1 MSDHPPEGP
10 ASSDEPEEPD
20 FAAMLASLLG
30 SSDNPEVAKALAAMG
45 IDKMDPAT
53 MDMVGAQLKS
63 MFASGDSE
71 PFNVELATDVAR
83 KSVAAEGD
91 STVGEAARRE
101 VQQAVEVARLWI
113 DEVTDLPAP
122 AGPVHAWSRAE
133 WVDQTMPMWRQLVE
147 PVAAGVSTA
156 VVSAMRSQMGELGA
170 GEDLGSIPGMPA
182 GMDPSALMGQV
193 EPMMERM
200 SGTMFGVQV
209 GQAVGALAGSLV
221 SGTDVGLPL
230 VPGHG
235 VALLPANIAAFA
247 EGLEVDLAEVRL
259 YLAVREAARV
269 RLFAEV
275 AWLGPQ
281 LVAAVQAYARDI
293 SIDTEGIESALQ
305 SIDPSDPEAM
315 QAALSNSLFAPEP
328 SRAQRSA
335 LVQLETYLA
344 LVEGW
349 VAVVA
354 DRATSKHLPHPG
366 ALDEAVRR
374 QRASAGPAGQIF
386 SQLVGL
392 ELHPRRLRDAANLWA
407 ALEARGGAAARDS
420 AWAHPDVAP
429 TAADLDDPLGYVE
442 RFMSRGTRDE
452 MDDALEA
459 MLSEGDSRSGSGS
472 DGTGGSTDTGN
483 TSSTSSSPGS
493 PGSRGS
499 EDDSDGEGSPG
510 KP

>member
-1 MSDHPPEGP
+1 VSDHPRQEP
-10 ASSDEPEEPD
+10 ADPEEPD
-20 FAAMLASLLG
+20 FVAMLASLLG
-30 SSDNPEVAKALAAMG
+30 GADNPEVTKALGAMG

-53 MDMVGAQLKS
+53 MAMIGAQLKS
-63 MFASGDSE
+63 MLSGGPAE

-83 KSVAAEGD
+83 KTVAAQGD
-91 STVGEAARRE
+91 SVVGSAARRE
-101 VQQAVEVARLWI
+101 IEQAVQVAQLWV

-122 AGPVHAWSRAE
+122 GGAVHAWSRAE

-156 VVSAMRSQMGELGA
+156 VVAAMRAQLGELGA
-170 GEDLGSIPGMPA
+170 GGELPAIPGLPA
-182 GMDPSALMGQV
+182 GLDPSALLGQV
-193 EPMMERM
+193 EPMLAQM

-230 VPGHG
+230 VPEHG
-235 VALLPANIAAFA
+235 VALLPANIESFA
-247 EGLEVDLAEVRL
+247 EGLGVDLAEVRL

-281 LVAAVQAYARDI
+281 LIAAVQAYARDI
-293 SIDTEGIESALQ
+293 TIDTEGIESALQ

-315 QAALSNSLFAPEP
+315 QQALSNSLFAPEP
-328 SRAQRSA
+328 SPAQRAA
-335 LVQLETYLA
+335 LTQLETYLA

-354 DRATSKHLPHPG
+354 DRATSKHLPHPA
-366 ALDEAVRR
+366 ALGEAVRR
-374 QRASAGPAGQIF
+374 QRAAGGPAERVF

-392 ELHPRRLRDAANLWA
+392 ELRPRRLRDAANLWA
-407 ALEARGGAAARDS
+407 ALEAKGGTAARDD

-429 TAADLDDPLGYVE
+429 TAADLDDPLGYVD
-442 RFMSRGTRDE
+442 RFMARGTKDE
-452 MDDALEA
+452 MDAALDAL
-459 MLSEGDSRSGSGS
+459 LSEGD
-472 DGTGGSTDTGN
+472 
-483 TSSTSSSPGS
+483 
-493 PGSRGS
+493 
-499 EDDSDGEGSPG
+499 
-510 KP
+510 KPNP

>member
-1 MSDHPPEGP
+1 MYERTSSQEVKEPSVSDHPRQEP
-10 ASSDEPEEPD
+10 ANSGDPDEPD

-30 SSDNPEVAKALAAMG
+30 AADNPELAKALGAMG
-45 IDKMDPAT
+45 IDKMDPAS
-53 MDMVGAQLKS
+53 MAMIGAQLKS
-63 MFASGDSE
+63 MFTGGTGD

-91 STVGEAARRE
+91 SIVGEAARRE
-101 VQQAVEVARLWI
+101 IEQAVQIARLWI
-113 DEVTDLPAP
+113 DDVTDLPSPSGAI
-122 AGPVHAWSRAE
+122 HAWSRAE
-133 WVDQTMPMWRQLVE
+133 WVDKTMPMWQQLVE

-156 VVSAMRSQMGELGA
+156 VVAAMRAQMGQLGE
-170 GEDLGSIPGMPA
+170 GENLAAIPGLPA
-182 GMDPSALMGQV
+182 GVDPSALMGQV
-193 EPMMERM
+193 EPMLARM

-235 VALLPANIAAFA
+235 VALLPANIEIFA
-247 EGLEVDLAEVRL
+247 QGLEVDLSEVRL

-305 SIDPSDPEAM
+305 SIDPSDPQAM
-315 QAALSNSLFAPEP
+315 QSALSKSLFAPEP
-328 SRAQRSA
+328 SPAQRSA
-335 LVQLETYLA
+335 LTQLETYLA

-354 DRATSKHLPHPG
+354 DRATGKHLPHPA
-366 ALDEAVRR
+366 ALAEAVRR
-374 QRASAGPAGQIF
+374 QRASGSPAGQVF

-392 ELHPRRLRDAANLWA
+392 ELRPRRLRDAANLWA
-407 ALEARGGAAARDS
+407 ALEARGGAATRDT
-420 AWAHPDVAP
+420 AWAHPDLAP
-429 TAADLDDPLGYVE
+429 TAADLDDPLGYVD
-442 RFMSRGTRDE
+442 RFMSRDTKDE
-452 MDDALEA
+452 MDAALDAL
-459 MLSEGDSRSGSGS
+459 LSEGDSDRP
-472 DGTGGSTDTGN
+472 GG
-483 TSSTSSSPGS
+483 
-493 PGSRGS
+493 
-499 EDDSDGEGSPG
+499 
-510 KP
+510 